1 MDLTEPID
9 ILKGVG
15 PRKLQQLQHMGICT
29 LFDLLTYFPRSY
41 EDQSVVTAIAN
52 LQAGETATV
61 SGVITGIQE
70 RQAARRRMTILTA
83 FISDG
88 TGYLQITWFN
98 QKFLKDKLKVGSRIF
113 ATGKITYA
121 YGGQGSFA
129 MSQLSSW
136 EILAEEDGTEDK
148 CGILPVYSITD
159 KINQKFMRQL
169 TTQLLEGM
177 ADNSQEDSWE
187 LPEVIPADICQQYN
201 LLERNQAVR
210 QVHYPTNAQTLRQ
223 ARYRLAFEELYLI
236 QCGLLLL
243 KKQSQEQRQ
252 GICHRVNGYLVRQLF
267 QALPFHL
274 TNDQQKVWQ
283 DICNDM
289 ESYVPMRRLLQGDV
303 GSGKTVVAMLALVKT
318 VENGF
323 QGALMAPTEILAH
336 QHYED
341 FCHLLEPLGVRV
353 ALLSGRLSIGKRRG
367 IYEKL
372 AKHEIDIVI
381 GTHALIQDE
390 VQFAALG
397 LAITDEQHRFG
408 INQRALLEQKGD
420 ALPDVLVM
428 TATPIPRTLT
438 LTVYGDL
445 DVSMIHQL
453 PPGRKPIR
461 TFVRGEDRRELIYK
475 FVLEE
480 IAKGRQAYVVCP
492 LIESKE
498 ESRLSSAQDV
508 YEELSQ
514 GIFAGISCGLVHGKL
529 KQKEKEAIMEEF
541 YQGKIKLLVAT
552 TVIEVGVNVPN
563 ASIMVV
569 EHAQQFG
576 LSQLHQLRGRIGRG
590 EYASYCI
597 LVSDGKTE
605 NARRRMEIMESTTDG
620 FVLAEEDLKLRGP
633 GQFFGSMQHG
643 LPDLKMAD
651 VERDIDILL
660 QARRAALESVDR
672 PEYMSRVLPA
682 LRLQYQEQFMNIMEN

>member
-1 MDLTEPID
+1 MELTDRID
-9 ILKGVG
+9 VLKGVG
-15 PRKLQQLQHMGICT
+15 PRKLQQLQQMGICT
-29 LFDLLTYFPRSY
+29 LFDLLTYYPRSY
-41 EDQSVVTAIAN
+41 EDQSVVTAIGS
-52 LQAGETATV
+52 LQAGQAATI
-61 SGVITGIQE
+61 SGLITGVQE

-83 FISDG
+83 FVSDG

-98 QKFLKDKLKVGSRIF
+98 NKFLKDKLKIGSRIF
-113 ATGKITYA
+113 ATGKVAYA

-136 EILAEEDGTEDK
+136 EILAGEDAIENK
-148 CGILPVYSITD
+148 CGIMPIYSVTE

-169 TTQLLEGM
+169 TSQIF
-177 ADNSQEDSWE
+177 ADESGQDRIKF
-187 LPEVIPADICQQYN
+187 PEVIPENICQQYN
-201 LLERNQAVR
+201 LLERNKAIAE
-210 QVHYPTNAQTLRQ
+210 VHYPSNAQMLRA

-252 GICHRVNGYLVRQLF
+252 GIRHRVNGYLVRQLF
-267 QALPFHL
+267 QALPFQL
-274 TNDQQKVWQ
+274 TGDQQKSWQ

-289 ESYVPMRRLLQGDV
+289 ERYIPMRRLLQGDV

-336 QHYED
+336 QHYDD
-341 FCHLLEPLGVRV
+341 FCRLLEPLGIRA
-353 ALLSGRLSIGKRRG
+353 ALLSGKLSLKKRRV

-372 AKHEIDIVI
+372 ASHDIDIVI
-381 GTHALIQDE
+381 GTHALIQDD
-390 VQFAALG
+390 VHFAALG
-397 LAITDEQHRFG
+397 LAVTDEQHRFG

-461 TFVRGEDRRELIYK
+461 TFVRGSERRELIYK
-475 FVLEE
+475 FVLDE
-480 IAKGRQAYVVCP
+480 ITKGRQAYVVCP

-498 ESRLSSAQDV
+498 ESTLSSAQDV
-508 YEELSQ
+508 YEELSK
-514 GIFAGISCGLVHGKL
+514 GIFTNVVCGLVHGKM
-529 KQKEKEAIMEEF
+529 KQKEKEAVMDDF
-541 YQGKIKLLVAT
+541 YQGNIKLLVAT

-660 QARRAALESVDR
+660 QARKAALESVKR
-672 PEYMSRVLPA
+672 PEYMDKILPA
-682 LRLQYQEQFMNIMEN
+682 LRMQYQEQFMNIMEN

>member
-1 MDLTEPID
+1 MMELTDSID
-9 ILKGVG
+9 VLKGVG
-15 PRKLQQLQHMGICT
+15 PKKLQQLQQMGICT
-29 LFDLLTYFPRSY
+29 LFDLLTYYPRSY
-41 EDQSVVTAIAN
+41 EDQSVVTAIGS
-52 LQAGETATV
+52 LQAGQIATV
-61 SGVITGIQE
+61 SGLITGVQE
-70 RQAARRRMTILTA
+70 RQAARRRMAILTA
-83 FISDG
+83 FVSDG

-98 QKFLKDKLKVGSRIF
+98 NKFLKDKLKIGSRIF
-113 ATGKITYA
+113 ATGKVAYA

-129 MSQLSSW
+129 MSQLSTW
-136 EILAEEDGTEDK
+136 EILAGEDAIEDK
-148 CGILPVYSITD
+148 CGILPIYSVTE

-169 TTQLLEGM
+169 T
-177 ADNSQEDSWE
+177 SQVFAGEAGQDGIKF
-187 LPEVIPADICQQYN
+187 PEVIPENICQQYN
-201 LLERNQAVR
+201 LLERNQAIAE
-210 QVHYPTNAQTLRQ
+210 VHYPSNAKILRA
-223 ARYRLAFEELYLI
+223 ARYRLAFVELYLI

-252 GICHRVNGYLVRQLF
+252 GIRHRVNGYLVRQLF
-267 QALPFHL
+267 QALPFQL
-274 TNDQQKVWQ
+274 TGDQQKSWQ

-289 ESYVPMRRLLQGDV
+289 ERYIPMRRLLQGDV

-341 FCHLLEPLGVRV
+341 FCRLLEPLGIRV
-353 ALLSGRLSIGKRRG
+353 ALLSGKLSLKKRRA

-372 AKHEIDIVI
+372 ASHDIDIVI
-381 GTHALIQDE
+381 GTHALIQDD
-390 VQFAALG
+390 VHFAVLG
-397 LAITDEQHRFG
+397 LAVTDEQHRFG

-461 TFVRGEDRRELIYK
+461 TFVRGNDRRELIYK
-475 FVLEE
+475 FVLDE

-498 ESRLSSAQDV
+498 ESTLSSAQDV
-508 YEELSQ
+508 YEELSK
-514 GIFAGISCGLVHGKL
+514 GMFSEVACGLVHGKM
-529 KQKEKEAIMEEF
+529 KQKEKEAVMEEF
-541 YQGKIKLLVAT
+541 YQGNIKLLVAT

-651 VERDIDILL
+651 VEHDIDILL
-660 QARRAALESVDR
+660 QARRAALESVER
-672 PEYMSRVLPA
+672 PEYMDKILPA
-682 LRLQYQEQFMNIMEN
+682 LRMQYQEQFMNIMEN

>member
-1 MDLTEPID
+1 MDLTDTID
-9 ILKGVG
+9 KLKGVG
-15 PRKLQQLQHMGICT
+15 PRKLKYLQQMGIAT
-29 LFDLLTYFPRSY
+29 LFDLLTYYPRSY
-41 EDQSVVTAIAN
+41 EDQSVVTPIGS

-61 SGVITGIQE
+61 AGTITGVQE
-70 RQAARRRMTILTA
+70 KMAARRRMTILTA
-83 FISDG
+83 FIVDG
-88 TGYLQITWFN
+88 TGYLQLIWFN
-98 QKFLKDKLKVGSRIF
+98 QKFLKEKLKIGSRIF
-113 ATGKITYA
+113 ATGKISYA
-121 YGGQGSFA
+121 YGGRGSLA
-129 MSQLSSW
+129 MSQLASW
-136 EILAEEDGTEDK
+136 EILQKEDAPDAK
-148 CGILPVYSITD
+148 CGILPVYSVTD
-159 KINQKFMRQL
+159 KVNQKFMRQL
-169 TTQLLEGM
+169 T
-177 ADNSQEDSWE
+177 SQALKGETGTSGVE
-187 LPEVIPADICQQYN
+187 LPEVIPSDICQEYH
-201 LLERNQAVR
+201 LLERNQAIR
-210 QVHYPTNAQTLRQ
+210 EVHYPSNSQQLQA
-223 ARYRLAFEELYLI
+223 ARYRLSFEELYLI

-267 QALPFHL
+267 QALPFQL
-274 TNDQQKVWQ
+274 TDDQQKAWQ
-283 DICNDM
+283 DICHDM
-289 ESYVPMRRLLQGDV
+289 ESYIPMRRLLQGDV

-318 VENGF
+318 VENGY
-323 QGALMAPTEILAH
+323 QGALMAPTEILAS
-336 QHYED
+336 QHYDD
-341 FCHLLEPLGVRV
+341 FCRLLEPLGIRV
-353 ALLSGRLSIGKRRG
+353 ALLSGKLSAAKRRA

-372 AKHEIDIVI
+372 AFHEIDVVV
-381 GTHALIQDE
+381 GTHALIQDD
-390 VQFAALG
+390 VHFAALG
-397 LAITDEQHRFG
+397 LAVTDEQHRFG
-408 INQRALLEQKGD
+408 INQRALLEQKGN
-420 ALPDVLVM
+420 AMPDVLVM

-461 TFVRGEDRRELIYK
+461 TFVRGSDRRELIYK
-475 FVLEE
+475 FVLQE

-492 LIESKE
+492 LVEARE
-498 ESRLSSAQDV
+498 ESDLPSAQEV
-508 YEELSQ
+508 YEELSC
-514 GIFAGISCGLVHGKL
+514 GIFRDIACGMVHGKM
-529 KQKEKEAIMEEF
+529 KQREKDAVMERF
-541 YQGKIKLLVAT
+541 YHGEIKLLVAT

-660 QARRAALESVDR
+660 QARRAALESVKR
-672 PEYMSRVLPA
+672 PEYMDRVLPA
-682 LRLQYQEQFMNIMEN
+682 LRLQYQEQFINIMEN

>member
-1 MDLTEPID
+1 MDLTDTID
-9 ILKGVG
+9 KLKGVG
-15 PRKLQQLQHMGICT
+15 PRKLKYLQQMGIGT
-29 LFDLLTYFPRSY
+29 LFDLLTYYPRSY
-41 EDQSVVTAIAN
+41 EDQSVVTPIGS

-61 SGVITGIQE
+61 AGTITGVQE
-70 RQAARRRMTILTA
+70 KMAARRRMTILTA
-83 FISDG
+83 FIADG
-88 TGYLQITWFN
+88 TGYLQLTWFN
-98 QKFLKDKLKVGSRIF
+98 QKFLKEKLKIGSRIF

-121 YGGQGSFA
+121 YGGRGSLA
-129 MSQLSSW
+129 MSQLASW
-136 EILAEEDGTEDK
+136 EILQKEDAPDAK
-148 CGILPVYSITD
+148 CGILPVYSVTD
-159 KINQKFMRQL
+159 KVNQKFMRQL
-169 TTQLLEGM
+169 TRQALEGEPGT
-177 ADNSQEDSWE
+177 SGVE
-187 LPEVIPADICQQYN
+187 LPEVIPSDICQEYQ
-201 LLERNQAVR
+201 LLERNQAIR
-210 QVHYPTNAQTLRQ
+210 EVHYPSNSQQLQA
-223 ARYRLAFEELYLI
+223 ARYRLSFEELYLI

-267 QALPFHL
+267 QALPFQL
-274 TNDQQKVWQ
+274 TDDQQKAWQ
-283 DICNDM
+283 DICHDM
-289 ESYVPMRRLLQGDV
+289 ESYIPMRRLLQGDV

-318 VENGF
+318 VENGY
-323 QGALMAPTEILAH
+323 QGALMAPTEILAS
-336 QHYED
+336 QHYDD
-341 FCHLLEPLGVRV
+341 FCRLLEPLGIRV
-353 ALLSGRLSIGKRRG
+353 ALLSGKLSAAKRRA

-372 AKHEIDIVI
+372 AFHEIDIVV
-381 GTHALIQDE
+381 GTHALIQDD
-390 VQFAALG
+390 VHFAALG
-397 LAITDEQHRFG
+397 LAVTDEQHRFG
-408 INQRALLEQKGD
+408 INQRALLEQKGN
-420 ALPDVLVM
+420 AMPDVLVM

-461 TFVRGEDRRELIYK
+461 TFVRGSDRRELIYK
-475 FVLEE
+475 FVLQE

-492 LIESKE
+492 LVEARE
-498 ESRLSSAQDV
+498 ESDLPSAQEV
-508 YEELSQ
+508 YEELS
-514 GIFAGISCGLVHGKL
+514 CGMFRDIACGMVHGKM
-529 KQKEKEAIMEEF
+529 KQREKDAVMERF
-541 YQGKIKLLVAT
+541 YHGEIKLLVAT

-660 QARRAALESVDR
+660 QARRAALESVKR
-672 PEYMSRVLPA
+672 PEYMDRVLPA

>member
-1 MDLTEPID
+1 MMELTDSID
-9 ILKGVG
+9 VLKGVG
-15 PRKLQQLQHMGICT
+15 PKKLQQLQQMGICT
-29 LFDLLTYFPRSY
+29 LFDLLTYYPRSY
-41 EDQSVVTAIAN
+41 EDQSVVTAIGS
-52 LQAGETATV
+52 LQAGQIATV
-61 SGVITGIQE
+61 SGLITGVQE
-70 RQAARRRMTILTA
+70 RQAARRRMAILTA
-83 FISDG
+83 FVSDG

-98 QKFLKDKLKVGSRIF
+98 NKFLKDKLKIGSRIF
-113 ATGKITYA
+113 ATGKVAYA

-129 MSQLSSW
+129 MSQLSTW
-136 EILAEEDGTEDK
+136 EILAGEDAIEVK
-148 CGILPVYSITD
+148 CGILPIYSVTE

-169 TTQLLEGM
+169 T
-177 ADNSQEDSWE
+177 SQVFAGEAGQDGIKF
-187 LPEVIPADICQQYN
+187 PEVIPENICQQYN
-201 LLERNQAVR
+201 LLERNQAIAE
-210 QVHYPTNAQTLRQ
+210 VHYPSNAKILRA

-252 GICHRVNGYLVRQLF
+252 GIRHRVNGYLVRQLF
-267 QALPFHL
+267 QALPFQL
-274 TNDQQKVWQ
+274 TGDQQKSWQ

-289 ESYVPMRRLLQGDV
+289 ERYIPMRRLLQGDV

-341 FCHLLEPLGVRV
+341 FCRLLEPLGIRV
-353 ALLSGRLSIGKRRG
+353 ALLSGKLSLKKRRA

-372 AKHEIDIVI
+372 ASHDIDIVI
-381 GTHALIQDE
+381 GTHALIQDD
-390 VQFAALG
+390 VHFAVLG
-397 LAITDEQHRFG
+397 LAVTDEQHRFG

-461 TFVRGEDRRELIYK
+461 TFVRGNDRRELIYK
-475 FVLEE
+475 FVLDE

-498 ESRLSSAQDV
+498 ESTLSSAQDV
-508 YEELSQ
+508 YEELSK
-514 GIFAGISCGLVHGKL
+514 GMFSEVACGLVHGKM
-529 KQKEKEAIMEEF
+529 KQKEKEAVMEEF
-541 YQGKIKLLVAT
+541 YQGNIKLLVAT

-651 VERDIDILL
+651 VEHDIDILL
-660 QARRAALESVDR
+660 QARRAALESVER
-672 PEYMSRVLPA
+672 PEYMDKILPA
-682 LRLQYQEQFMNIMEN
+682 LRMQYQEQFMNIMEN

>member
-1 MDLTEPID
+1 MMELTDSID
-9 ILKGVG
+9 VLKGVG
-15 PRKLQQLQHMGICT
+15 PKKLQQLQQMGICT
-29 LFDLLTYFPRSY
+29 LFDLLTYYPRSY
-41 EDQSVVTAIAN
+41 EDQSVVTAIGS
-52 LQAGETATV
+52 LQAGQIATV
-61 SGVITGIQE
+61 SGLITGVQE
-70 RQAARRRMTILTA
+70 RQAARRRMAILTA
-83 FISDG
+83 FVSDG

-98 QKFLKDKLKVGSRIF
+98 NKFLKDKLKIGSRIF
-113 ATGKITYA
+113 ATGKVAYA

-129 MSQLSSW
+129 MSQLSTW
-136 EILAEEDGTEDK
+136 EILAGEDAIEDK
-148 CGILPVYSITD
+148 CGILPIYSVTE

-169 TTQLLEGM
+169 T
-177 ADNSQEDSWE
+177 SQVFAGEAGQDGIKF
-187 LPEVIPADICQQYN
+187 PEVIPENICQQYN
-201 LLERNQAVR
+201 LLERNQAIAE
-210 QVHYPTNAQTLRQ
+210 VHYPSNAKILRA

-252 GICHRVNGYLVRQLF
+252 GIRHRVNGYLVRQLF
-267 QALPFHL
+267 QALPFQL
-274 TNDQQKVWQ
+274 TGDQQKSWQ

-289 ESYVPMRRLLQGDV
+289 ERYIPMRRLLQGDV

-341 FCHLLEPLGVRV
+341 FCRLLEPLGIRV
-353 ALLSGRLSIGKRRG
+353 ALLSGKLSLKKRRA

-372 AKHEIDIVI
+372 ASHDIDIVI
-381 GTHALIQDE
+381 GTHALIQDD
-390 VQFAALG
+390 VHFAVLG
-397 LAITDEQHRFG
+397 LAVTDEQHRFG

-461 TFVRGEDRRELIYK
+461 TFVRGNDRRELIYK
-475 FVLEE
+475 FVLDE

-498 ESRLSSAQDV
+498 ESTLSSAQDV
-508 YEELSQ
+508 YEELSK
-514 GIFAGISCGLVHGKL
+514 GMFSEVACGLVHGKM
-529 KQKEKEAIMEEF
+529 KQKEKEAVMEEF
-541 YQGKIKLLVAT
+541 YQGNIKLLVAT

-651 VERDIDILL
+651 VEHDIDILL
-660 QARRAALESVDR
+660 QARRAALESVER
-672 PEYMSRVLPA
+672 PEYMDKILPA
-682 LRLQYQEQFMNIMEN
+682 LRMQYQEQFMNIMEN